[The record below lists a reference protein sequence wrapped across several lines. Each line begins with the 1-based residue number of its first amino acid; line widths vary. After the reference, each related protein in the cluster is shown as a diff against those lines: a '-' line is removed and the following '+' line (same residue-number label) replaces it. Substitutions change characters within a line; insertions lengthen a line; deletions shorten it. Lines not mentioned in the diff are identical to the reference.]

1 MAVHQGTEGHPS
13 PISCETTPK
22 WHGFLMNKLAE
33 TVNRLEHRTSNVQH
47 RTLNIDDATLYRF
60 YNKRTAEIRR
70 VDSLLTFVATSAE

>member
-1 MAVHQGTEGHPS
+1 MIRLDARGQRRRS
-13 PISCETTPK
+13 YETTLK

-60 YNKRTAEIRR
+60 
-70 VDSLLTFVATSAE
+70 